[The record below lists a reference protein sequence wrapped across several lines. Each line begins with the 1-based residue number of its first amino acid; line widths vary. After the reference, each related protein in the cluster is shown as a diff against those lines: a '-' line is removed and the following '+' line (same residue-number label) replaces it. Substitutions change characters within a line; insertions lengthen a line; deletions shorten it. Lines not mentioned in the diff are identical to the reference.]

1 MIRTAFAVVVLACLY
16 RALDATTLP
25 APSGKYPVGKTS
37 LKSKAELVL
46 LWYPAQRHG
55 DPARYVSLELD
66 AAIERA
72 GYYEQSPE
80 TIRSWVEVKTHASEN
95 VPARSGRWPLL
106 VFLPG
111 QGIYAFHYSALAA
124 ELASRGYV
132 VAVVDYFSPDAPAR
146 SFGEEDADSLNDDM
160 ARAGA
165 AVLKTLAEDP
175 IWKRHLRVDKAGVGG
190 HSIGGAAALAVPR
203 LDRRFRVSVDMDGA
217 PFGLSSKGAIAPALV
232 LRSKPVYSDAD
243 LAKRGRSREDW
254 KKLGEEAAKIWGNF
268 LSKSGDT
275 PVTVLSLKGTGHLSF
290 SDAPWVMPSTIT
302 RFGGEQIAP
311 ERSHKIIAACMAD
324 FLDVYIGSN
333 HSSEPTKECRALP
346 EILPQAK

>member
-1 MIRTAFAVVVLACLY
+1 MIRTAFAVVVLTCCCL
-16 RALDATTLP
+16 ALNAPVLP
-25 APSGKYPVGKTS
+25 TPSGKYPVGKII
-37 LKSKAELVL
+37 LKSGAESVL
-46 LWYPAQRHG
+46 LWYPAQRNG
-55 DPARYVSLELD
+55 DPARYLSPELD

-72 GYYEQSPE
+72 GYYEQSSE

-95 VPARSGRWPLL
+95 LPARSGRWPLF

-165 AVLKTLAEDP
+165 AVLKTLAENP
-175 IWKRHLRVDKAGVGG
+175 MWKRHIRIDRAGVGG

-203 LDRRFRVSVDMDGA
+203 LDRRFRASVDMDGA
-217 PFGLSSKGAIAPALV
+217 PFGLSLKGVLPPALV

-254 KKLGEEAAKIWGNF
+254 KKLGEEAAKIWND
-268 LSKSGDT
+268 LISKSGDT

-311 ERSHKIIAACMAD
+311 ERGHKIIAECVAE
-324 FLDVYIGSN
+324 FLDAYLRSGRP
-333 HSSEPTKECRALP
+333 SEPTKECRAFP
-346 EILPQAK
+346 EILLQAK